1 MTNVQYFILLYY
13 FQHGKQPSFY
23 LFIYLFFSKWQTS
36 SNLFMFNN
44 KNNEE
49 KYKLQ
54 ELQVYNILVYKVH
67 VVKVY

>member
-1 MTNVQYFILLYY
+1 MTNVQYFILFYY

-23 LFIYLFFSKWQTS
+23 FYFFNFFSKWQTS
-36 SNLFMFNN
+36 SNLFVFNN

-67 VVKVY
+67 VVY